1 MGKLLTEE
9 AGNAVE
15 IDEDRR
21 AGQAHV
27 SVGTRLCPPAK
38 SFASPSPPA
47 SRRGLRPAC
56 PGARSRTRF
65 AAPTEGKPSAKEEAH
80 RRRSRLNCPG
90 TPARSFNGEVRTLRI
105 VTRRWG
111 FGGILLCSILFA
123 LSPGQLM
130 VQTPHA
136 IISDLSHYS
145 QVFGEER

>member
-47 SRRGLRPAC
+47 SR
-56 PGARSRTRF
+56 AR
-65 AAPTEGKPSAKEEAH
+65 APTSVSGRAQSNPVC
-80 RRRSRLNCPG
+80 RSDR
-90 TPARSFNGEVRTLRI
+90 GE
-105 VTRRWG
+105 
-111 FGGILLCSILFA
+111 A
-123 LSPGQLM
+123 LSKRGGSSAALK
-130 VQTPHA
+130 A
-136 IISDLSHYS
+136 
-145 QVFGEER
+145 